1 MVSGQAAAISIG
13 QVLLMDLAHANEM
26 LPQRTV
32 LGLGQHRTSV
42 ALLGPWA
49 VVAGVEGI
57 AKRVV
62 QCGLAAEGRRGG
74 GRRSW
79 RCSAGSCGQGRTRPV
94 GGPSRVRRAIA
105 SRSHLASSI
114 GRPGEV
120 RWQEPT
126 LDSTFLSSV
135 RRVSCSRLA
144 DTEADLCL
152 GGFRRRQEHWN

>member
-57 AKRVV
+57 AKTIER
-62 QCGLAAEGRRGG
+62 
-74 GRRSW
+74 
-79 RCSAGSCGQGRTRPV
+79 
-94 GGPSRVRRAIA
+94 
-105 SRSHLASSI
+105 
-114 GRPGEV
+114 
-120 RWQEPT
+120 
-126 LDSTFLSSV
+126 
-135 RRVSCSRLA
+135 SRLVA
-144 DTEADLCL
+144 ERL
-152 GGFRRRQEHWN
+152 RRR